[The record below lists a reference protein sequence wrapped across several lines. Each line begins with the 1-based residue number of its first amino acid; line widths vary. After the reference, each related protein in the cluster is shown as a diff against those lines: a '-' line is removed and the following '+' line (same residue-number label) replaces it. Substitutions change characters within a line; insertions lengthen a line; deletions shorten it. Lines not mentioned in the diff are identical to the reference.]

1 MTSDWWGGKPGPK
14 MYYGNCGGTTL
25 LQEICMVNHNR
36 VPHLQDL
43 LNMLSYKRFLSQA
56 PICMEH
62 HNQLGI
68 MCTRVRVECHLGFSP
83 PHRQVTLHHQKSI
96 YGINLLSI
104 VIRQFSWRTVVKQEQ
119 RFMLKLS
126 RMSAMLSPR
135 EMMTVLNMTVAQ
147 LKMFQAQLKMV
158 QISSSSED
166 GSEYES
172 TREVVD
178 SEANESISVNPV
190 RMFQEE
196 LLIVLGL
203 LMVERPCTRS
213 AT

>member
-1 MTSDWWGGKPGPK
+1 
-14 MYYGNCGGTTL
+14 
-25 LQEICMVNHNR
+25 
-36 VPHLQDL
+36 
-43 LNMLSYKRFLSQA
+43 
-56 PICMEH
+56 
-62 HNQLGI
+62 
-68 MCTRVRVECHLGFSP
+68 
-83 PHRQVTLHHQKSI
+83 
-96 YGINLLSI
+96 
-104 VIRQFSWRTVVKQEQ
+104 
-119 RFMLKLS
+119 MLKLS

-172 TREVVD
+172 TTEVVD